1 MDFTNCFGKIFRV
14 KQSQADVNDDQ
25 QICPSS
31 AHLQWKGS
39 ARTSV
44 NYWRHR
50 VERTKSETGSTNP
63 HLCARIT
70 YKGKRVR
77 FSLETANKDAAASKA
92 ATIYRFLVENGWQ
105 ETLKKYRPDAAKAE
119 EPAPKATTV
128 GDFIGAVEKF
138 SSVRGQSLRAYF
150 QAFRKIVAEVSSVPD
165 TGKHTRVG
173 KVVGGVWRAAVD
185 AVPLS
190 SITPGKVQEWKQ
202 RRLRQN
208 EQNALQQRRDVVTVA
223 SSIRNAKALFKKD
236 LLTHMADSI
245 ELPPVLPFDGISPDR
260 PKPARYQSRID
271 AMTILKKAAKEL
283 APEKPESYKIL
294 LLSLICG
301 LRASEI
307 DHLLWD
313 KFDFTNGLLHI
324 EDTEYHRLKSENSAG
339 DLDLDAQT
347 VEVFKAFAKNATS
360 IFVIES
366 DAPDTRSKSATG
378 GSYRCQCHFD
388 ATLKWLRAQGIKAI
402 KPIHE
407 LRKEVG
413 SIIAANQ
420 GIYAASRYLRHGD
433 IQITAAIYVD
443 KKEKVTPKLKVPA

>member
-1 MDFTNCFGKIFRV
+1 M
-14 KQSQADVNDDQ
+14 NDDQ
-25 QICPSS
+25 RICPSS
-31 AHLQWKGS
+31 AHLPWKGS
-39 ARTSV
+39 PRTSV

-50 VERTKSETGSTNP
+50 VERTKSETGTTNP
-63 HLCARIT
+63 HFCARIT

-77 FSLETANKDAAASKA
+77 FSLDTANKDAAASKA
-92 ATIYRFLVENGWQ
+92 SAIYRFLVENGWDKTF
-105 ETLKKYRPDAAKAE
+105 EKYRPDAAKPT
-119 EPAPKATTV
+119 EPLPKTSTV
-128 GDFIGAVEKF
+128 GDFICAVEKF
-138 SSVRGQSLRAYF
+138 SSVRSQSLRAYV
-150 QAFRKIVAEVSSVPD
+150 QAFRKIVAEIASVPD
-165 TGKHTRVG
+165 TGKHTKVG
-173 KVVGGVWRAAVD
+173 NIVGGVWRTAVD

-190 SITPGKVQEWKQ
+190 SITPSKVLEWKQ
-202 RRLRQN
+202 RRLREH
-208 EQNALQQRRDVVTVA
+208 EQDALQQRRNLVTVA
-223 SSIRNAKALFKKD
+223 SSIRNAKALFRKD
-236 LLTHMADSI
+236 LLIHVADSI
-245 ELPPVLPFDGISPDR
+245 ELPPILPFDGIFPDR

-271 AMTILKKAAKEL
+271 AATILKKATKEL

-294 LLSLICG
+294 ILSLICG

-313 KFDFTNGLLHI
+313 KFDFTNGLLHV
-324 EDTEYHRLKSENSAG
+324 EDTAYHRLKSENSAG

-347 VEVFKAFAKNATS
+347 VAVFKAFSKKATS

-366 DAPDTRSKSATG
+366 DAPATRSKSTG
-378 GSYRCQCHFD
+378 GSYRCQRHFD

-443 KKEKVTPKLKVPA
+443 KKEKVTPKLKVPT

>member
-1 MDFTNCFGKIFRV
+1 MNP
-14 KQSQADVNDDQ
+14 DQ
-25 QICPSS
+25 PICPSS
-31 AHLQWKGS
+31 AHLPWKGS
-39 ARTSV
+39 PRTSV
-44 NYWRHR
+44 AYWRHR
-50 VERTKSETGSTNP
+50 VERTKSETGTTNP

-70 YKGKRVR
+70 YKGRRVR
-77 FSLETANKDAAASKA
+77 FSLDTANRDAAASKA
-92 ATIYRFLVENGWQ
+92 SAIYRYLVENGW
-105 ETLKKYRPDAAKAE
+105 EKTLEKYRPDAAKPS
-119 EPAPKATTV
+119 EPLPKIATV
-128 GDFIGAVEKF
+128 GEFIGAVEKF
-138 SSVRGQSLRAYF
+138 STVRSQSLRAYV
-150 QAFRKIVAEVSSVPD
+150 QAFRKIAAEIASVPD
-165 TGKHTRVG
+165 TGKHTKVG
-173 KVVGGVWRAAVD
+173 KIVGGVWRTAVD

-190 SITPGKVQEWKQ
+190 SITPSKVQEWKQ
-202 RRLRQN
+202 RRLHKN
-208 EQNALQQRRDVVTVA
+208 EQDALQQRRDIVTVA
-223 SSIRNAKALFKKD
+223 SSIRNAKALFRKD
-236 LLTHMADSI
+236 LLKHVADSI
-245 ELPPVLPFDGISPDR
+245 ELPPILPFDGISPDR

-271 AMTILKKAAKEL
+271 AATILKKAAKEL

-294 LLSLICG
+294 ILSLICG

-313 KFDFTNGLLHI
+313 TFDFTNELLHV
-324 EDTEYHRLKSENSAG
+324 ENTAYHRLKSENSAG

-347 VEVFKAFAKNATS
+347 VAVFKAFSKKATS

-366 DAPDTRSKSATG
+366 DAPDTKSKSTG
-378 GSYRCQCHFD
+378 GSYRCQPHFD

-443 KKEKVTPKLKVPA
+443 KKEKVTPKLKVSV